1 MPYASNQ
8 GVRIYYEVEGQGPP
22 LVLATGASADL
33 TVWQGTGFT
42 DALKDYQ
49 LILFDARGHGRSDK
63 PHEVSAY
70 APNVAVKMAGDV
82 IAVLDDAGIAK
93 AHYYGYSLG
102 ALVGYRLAAGYS
114 ERFYSFILG
123 GGSPY
128 KLPDEGAEVL
138 RQMVEGY
145 NLLGTDPEAFLKGQ
159 AGVYG
164 RPLSP
169 EEKKRFLDLDAVA
182 LARIIN
188 SVLDLTPLTARD
200 LVAIF
205 VPCLLFCGEFD
216 GWGAGAKESAN
227 YIKQA
232 QFVSLKGYD
241 HVTVPPDLIIRLIKE
256 FLAQIR
262 EKHPHSHGGGNPE
275 P

>member
-1 MPYASNQ
+1 MSYANNE
-8 GVRIYYEVEGQGPP
+8 GACIYYEVEGQGPP

-82 IAVLDDAGIAK
+82 IAVLDDAGIPK
-93 AHYYGYSLG
+93 AHYYGYSMG
-102 ALVGYRLAAGYS
+102 ALVGFRLAAGHS
-114 ERFYSFILG
+114 ARFYSFILG

-128 KLPDEGAEVL
+128 KIPDEGAEVL
-138 RQMVEGY
+138 RQMIEGY
-145 NLLGTDPEAFLKGQ
+145 NLLSTDPEGFLKGQ
-159 AGVYG
+159 ERVFG

-169 EEKKRFLDLDAVA
+169 EERKRFLDMDAAA
-182 LARIIN
+182 LARIIR
-188 SVLDLTPLTARD
+188 SIIDLPPITPRD
-200 LVAIF
+200 LAAIS

-216 GWGAGAKESAN
+216 GWGVGAKESAN

-241 HVTVPPDLIIRLIKE
+241 HVTIPPDLTIKLIKE
-256 FLAQIR
+256 FLAQVN
-262 EKHPHSHGGGNPE
+262 KA
-275 P
+275 